1 MGVFQVSAINERV
14 PEPSDFEIG
23 DRLEINKI
31 LVDMDYIEYTAENAL
46 KEDKWVIM
54 VVVGTK
60 PDFYKQYS
68 LLYWAKKLKV
78 PVILATTGQHYDKL
92 LGYGLKEFKMY
103 PSIDLNIRGDLLR
116 KATEMFYRV
125 GQLGKLLKKKY
136 PKLIVL
142 PIPHGDT
149 LSAAIVSASW
159 FLSTRQ
165 GVGQNEA
172 GLRGMAPKSWKNMEI
187 YHKLRNATIDY
198 SKFIED
204 QWYGEWFVLRNEPYP
219 EQWDTFVSGAGA
231 AYLFAPH
238 KINRFHLLNEGYQNE
253 SIQVVGNSV
262 VDAIKLVPKPEKS
275 IFDEYPKLDDYD
287 NWIRVDIHRRGN
299 LVESRFKAIVDGIL
313 KLVKSGQPV
322 VWVELVATRNA
333 LEYYGLREKVLRLAE
348 EYDNFL
354 FTPLWASY
362 GNVIEF
368 WKSGKCIA
376 ELTDSGSIQ
385 EELNE
390 ISDVLC
396 FTVRFN
402 TDRPESVFD
411 AKSNLLVPPAS
422 GEFIQQFVSHVLSSN
437 EVVEQMKKAKKIYG
451 IDVGEKII
459 SFLLKEME
467 RGAYPFKWAHQQLW
481 GLPPEK
487 SPDYL

>member
-1 MGVFQVSAINERV
+1 MNVEEKKMLDLQEV
-14 PEPSDFEIG
+14 EIG
-23 DRLEINKI
+23 EKIELNKIFINK
-31 LVDMDYIEYTAENAL
+31 DYIEYTAEKAL
-46 KEDKWVIM
+46 EGNKWVIM
-54 VVVGTK
+54 IVVGTK
-60 PDFYKQYS
+60 PDFYKQYP
-68 LLYWAKKLKV
+68 LLYWAQRLNV
-78 PVILATTGQHYDKL
+78 PVILATTGQHYDNL

-103 PSIDLNIRGDLLR
+103 PAINLNIRGDLLR
-116 KATEMFYRV
+116 KATEMFYRI
-125 GQLGKLLKKKY
+125 GQLGKWLRKKY
-136 PKLIVL
+136 PKLVVL

-172 GLRGMAPKSWKNMEI
+172 GLRGMTPKAWIDTRVYHELKN
-187 YHKLRNATIDY
+187 ASIDF
-198 SKFIED
+198 SEFIEN
-204 QWYGEWFVLRNEPYP
+204 QWFGEWFVLRNEPYP

-238 KINRFHLLNEGYQNE
+238 KINRMHLLSEGYHEE
-253 SIQVVGNSV
+253 SIKVVGNSV
-262 VDAIKLVPKPEKS
+262 VDAIKLVPKPSTS
-275 IFDEYPKLDDYD
+275 IFDIYPTLERYD

-313 KLVKSGQPV
+313 KLIKSGQPI
-322 VWVELVATRNA
+322 VWVELVATKNA
-333 LEYYGLREKVLRLAE
+333 LEFYGLREKILRTAE
-348 EYDNFL
+348 KYDNFL
-354 FTPLWASY
+354 FTPLWESY

-368 WKSGKCIA
+368 WNSNHCIA

-390 ISDVLC
+390 ITDVLC
-396 FTVRFN
+396 LTVRYN

-422 GEFIQQFVSHVLSSN
+422 GDFIEKFVSYVTSENDAVS
-437 EVVEQMKKAKKIYG
+437 QMKKANKIYG
-451 IDVGEKII
+451 VNVGKEII
-459 SFLLKEME
+459 SFLLKEMTHD
-467 RGAYPFKWAHQQLW
+467 AYPFKWAHQQLW
-481 GLPPEK
+481 NLPSER

>member
-1 MGVFQVSAINERV
+1 MSAKNEG
-14 PEPSDFEIG
+14 PPSLHDIEIG
-23 DRLEINKI
+23 EKIEIGKFRMDREY
-31 LVDMDYIEYTAENAL
+31 VEYIAEQAL
-46 KEDKWVIM
+46 SENKWVIM

-68 LLYWAKKLKV
+68 LLYWAQELDV
-78 PVILATTGQHYDKL
+78 PVILATTGQHYDEL
-92 LGYGLKEFKMY
+92 LGYGLKEFRMY
-103 PSIDLNIRGDLLR
+103 PSIDLCIRGDLLR
-116 KATEMFYRV
+116 KATEMFYRI
-125 GQLGKLLKKKY
+125 GQLGKWLKKKY
-136 PKLIVL
+136 PKLVVL

-172 GLRGMAPKSWKNMEI
+172 GLRGMAPKSWRNNEV
-187 YHKLRNATIDY
+187 YHKMKNVTIDF

-219 EQWDTFVSGAGA
+219 EQWDTFVSGAGS

-238 KINRFHLLNEGYQNE
+238 EINKKHLLNEGYQEE

-275 IFDEYPKLDDYD
+275 IFDIYPKLEEYD

-299 LVESRFKAIVDGIL
+299 LVESRFKSIVEGIIS
-313 KLVKSGQPV
+313 LVKKGQPV
-322 VWVELVATRNA
+322 VWVELVATREA
-333 LEYYGLREKVLRLAE
+333 LEFYGLRDKIIRLSE
-348 EYDNFL
+348 EYENFL

-368 WKSGKCIA
+368 WKSGHCIA
-376 ELTDSGSIQ
+376 ELTDSGSVQ
-385 EELNE
+385 EELND
-390 ISDVLC
+390 ISEVLC
-396 FTVRFN
+396 LTIRCN

-411 AKSNLLVPPAS
+411 ANSNLLVPPVS
-422 GEFIQQFVSHVLSSN
+422 GEFISKFVNFVLNSDDIIN
-437 EVVEQMKKAKKIYG
+437 HMRNAKKIYG
-451 IDVGEKII
+451 VDVGKKII

-467 RGAYPFKWAHQQLW
+467 RGEYPFKWVHQQLW
-481 GLPPEK
+481 DIPPEK
-487 SPDYL
+487 SPEYL